1 MTSTAK
7 VIAPLESETSN
18 NTQCAGG
25 AKCSSAGAAS
35 AVGLGND
42 SGRRGVFRATRTQ
55 AAAARL
61 KHPPIT
67 TEPRTPQKSI
77 NAKPQSTATMEET
90 AMASSTAT

>member
-1 MTSTAK
+1 MTLTAK
-7 VIAPLESETSN
+7 VIAPPAHWVLLLVSLSS
-18 NTQCAGG
+18 G